1 MGNLHVG
8 RRKVLKSLFGKTF
21 GSTSE
26 KSPSPATDAPTRL
39 ELERIKTLIEFFPIG
54 KKLRYYPEFKQE
66 IVFDTLVLAYCVNGE
81 FIYSVDAIEHD
92 PEGFPAA
99 FRFGEGSKRTP
110 VSALKV
116 FQLLVPDTSDLEMK
130 LDYQRRAM
138 IGRGKQFSKGNYIS
152 LISNAGGR
160 GVSTVD
166 TEVAKK
172 IVLPDGPYAHSTM
185 ILLTPELK
193 TLVVTDQRRKSR
205 TKISTPVTV
214 SLPLGGFH
222 GPCTIIDISDGGVR
236 IRVRDRGTSLPAM
249 RRGDEILIEVDLG
262 EAEKHY
268 SIKGTIIRSAS
279 ETCVVLLDGQFRDG
293 RFSHFSPLD
302 LLELKAGLISH
313 G

>member
-1 MGNLHVG
+1 M
-8 RRKVLKSLFGKTF
+8 LKTLFGKTF
-21 GSTSE
+21 GSSGGAE
-26 KSPSPATDAPTRL
+26 PSTAAVAPTRV

-66 IVFDTLVLAYCVNGE
+66 IVFDTLVVAYCVNGD
-81 FIYSVDAIEHD
+81 FIYSGDAIDHD
-92 PEGFPAA
+92 SEGFPSA
-99 FRFGEGSKRTP
+99 FRFGESNKRTP

-116 FQLLVPDTSDLEMK
+116 FQMLVPDTSDLEMK
-130 LDYQRRAM
+130 LDYQRRAL
-138 IGRGKQFSKGNYIS
+138 IGRGKQFNKGNYIS

-172 IVLPDGPYAHSTM
+172 VVLPDGPYAHSTM
-185 ILLTPELK
+185 ILLTPELR

-205 TKISTPVTV
+205 TKISAPVTI
-214 SLPLGGFH
+214 SSPLGGFH

-236 IRVRDRGTSLPAM
+236 IRVRDRGATLPSM
-249 RRGDEILIEVDLG
+249 RRGDEVIIEVDLG

-268 SIKGTIIRSAS
+268 SIKGSIIRSAS
-279 ETCVVLLDGQFRDG
+279 ETCVVQLDRQFKDG
-293 RFSHFSPLD
+293 RFSTFSPLD